1 MVGWLI
7 IGVCLIAVMILWY
20 QFDKKEREF
29 RNYLEEI
36 KRRGEAARKTRRN
49 GED

>member
-1 MVGWLI
+1 MGWAI
-7 IGVCLIAVMILWY
+7 IGGCAAAILYLWY
-20 QFDKKEREF
+20 QYDKKEREF

-36 KRRGEAARKTRRN
+36 KRRGEDARKSKRD